1 MFIDSKIEEN
11 IINKDED
18 WKRYRDDSFS
28 ISLRKCEEKE
38 IEKTK
43 WVNES
48 IVKDKIKFI
57 MKRKM
62 VFLETKIVATPI
74 TGTNF
79 VIATG
84 IYSKKRTLTSISTQI
99 HVIQKIKSK
108 LHPL

>member
-18 WKRYRDDSFS
+18 WKRYRY
-28 ISLRKCEEKE
+28 ISLQKCEEKE
-38 IEKTK
+38 IGKTK